1 MIGYYTPYIFIVKVA
16 MFERSIEEKA
26 AVYLLSIIGN
36 RNDLMYRIIQES
48 FVCRF

>member
-1 MIGYYTPYIFIVKVA
+1 MIGYYTPYLFIVKVA
-16 MFERSIEEKA
+16 TSEILIKKDT